1 MEAAQLDLKGLH
13 LPDPIS
19 WWPPAIG
26 WWLMGLGII
35 ILTVLLF
42 WVIKRVTRKTAVK
55 KAKVILLAIKNNSEL
70 DNAQKLCELSIL
82 IRRVAISI
90 APRTDV
96 ASLTG
101 SAWLSFLDS
110 HLKNS
115 PFSTGVGVKLAYAP
129 YQPTLVTESE
139 ILQLISLCEEW
150 LKHCNQAKL
159 KRPNPLK
166 KVL

>member
-26 WWLMGLGII
+26 WWLALFAVITLI
-35 ILTVLLF
+35 VLAYWL
-42 WVIKRVTRKTAVK
+42 IKRLTRKTAVK
-55 KAKVILLAIKNNSEL
+55 KAKVILLEIKSNSEL
-70 DNAQKLCELSIL
+70 DNSQKLCELSIL
-82 IRRVAISI
+82 LRRVAISI

-101 SAWLSFLDS
+101 SAWLNFLDS
-110 HLKNS
+110 NLKNS

-150 LKHCNQAKL
+150 LKHCHQAKREL
-159 KRPNPLK
+159 PNPLK
-166 KVL
+166 KAL